1 MSVTLLAQLSDLHI
15 VPAGERLDGRI
26 DTAAGLRAAVAT
38 VAGWPQAPDA
48 VVLTGDLTDTGA
60 PAAYAHLQQLLAPLA
75 GVPLWPVAGNHDD
88 RLCLREAWLADAA
101 PALAAALAGEAP
113 PHRPDGPLD
122 GHDLGCPPG
131 RVEGRDDGP
140 GSAADGFL
148 QYTVP
153 VGTAGLRLVVL
164 DTAEAGQPWGRLCP
178 RRLAWL
184 DRTLARHRDASVIVA
199 LHHPPFDSG
208 IAVMDRIGLREGRE
222 GLAEVLAAHPQVE
235 RVICGHLHR
244 NVHASIGRVPVSC
257 APSPAHQIALQMDPQ
272 APGGWILEPPGLHLH
287 RWTGPGQLVTHLVPV
302 GRFDGPHP
310 FGR

>member
-48 VVLTGDLTDTGA
+48 VVLTGDLTDAGE
-60 PAAYAHLQQLLAPLA
+60 PAAYAHLRQLLVPLA
-75 GVPLWPVAGNHDD
+75 GIPLWPVAGNHDD
-88 RLCLREAWLADAA
+88 RSLLRATWLTDAA
-101 PALAAALAGEAP
+101 PALAAALAG
-113 PHRPDGPLD
+113 DG
-122 GHDLGCPPG
+122 
-131 RVEGRDDGP
+131 EG
-140 GSAADGFL
+140 ATADGFL